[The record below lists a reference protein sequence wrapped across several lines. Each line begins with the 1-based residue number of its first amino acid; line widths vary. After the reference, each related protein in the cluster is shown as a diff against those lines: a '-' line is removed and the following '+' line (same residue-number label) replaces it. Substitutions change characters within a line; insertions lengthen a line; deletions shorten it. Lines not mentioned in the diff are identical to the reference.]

1 MTTKPVPAPVAPIR
15 VVRLGSIAVLTMPLL
30 LGAVVLTAAP
40 YWEAPPAFLPIVLA
54 AVAIGGVLIAE
65 TVGFQVPAIAPG
77 TATADAARQGL
88 GAYRSRWLVRA
99 FATEIVLLVG
109 VVLSFVLVS
118 SWPYAVAFVLGWPI
132 MVFEVWPSRRVLD
145 KVTAGLEWNG
155 APSHLDDALH
165 GRVQP
170 STA

>member
-1 MTTKPVPAPVAPIR
+1 MTTKPVPPPVAPIR
-15 VVRLGSIAVLTMPLL
+15 VVRLGSFAVLTMPLL

-54 AVAIGGVLIAE
+54 AVGIGGVLIAE

-77 TATADAARQGL
+77 TSATDAARQAL
-88 GAYRSRWLVRA
+88 LAYRTRWLLRA
-99 FATEIVLLVG
+99 FATEIVVLVG

-132 MVFEVWPSRRVLD
+132 MIYEVWPSRRILD
-145 KVTAGLEWNG
+145 KIVAGLEWNG
-155 APSHLDDALH
+155 APSHLEDALH
-165 GRVQP
+165 GRVLP
-170 STA
+170 STG